1 MLFSKDAG
9 LAFNPL
15 WEPGRAIRLGEAMA
29 SVTPSP
35 AARA

>member
-1 MLFSKDAG
+1 MLFAKDAG

-29 SVTPSP
+29 SLTPPPP
-35 AARA
+35 ART